1 MLHANLRKLLICFN
15 DALLAGVHL
24 VYSFAFMVHA
34 VNPVQTRV
42 PRLVPILWFAC
53 VFLHLVHASAQAS
66 GDEDEYGSHEFFE
79 AKIRPVLVQHCY
91 ECHSVGSSTIQG
103 GLQVDFRDGLLKGG
117 DTGPGIVPKS
127 PDKSLILEALRYES
141 LKMPPSGKLPPEVV
155 RDFQRWIES
164 GAFDPRD
171 TPPSATTVSEE
182 MWKANL
188 AERRLWWS
196 LQPPILTQPP
206 PTEDPT
212 WMNEPIDRFIRAAT
226 KRVGLSHAPQATPDV
241 LLRRLSFVL
250 TGLPPSHKDIIDFQM
265 RWQENPDSAYT
276 EVVERLLESPHF
288 GERFARHWMDVM
300 HYTDTY
306 GYEWDIAAK
315 GSWEY
320 RDYLIR
326 AFNTDV
332 GFDQLIR
339 EQIAGDLLPEP
350 RMNGSDSINE
360 SLIGPMFFHFGERR
374 HGSSI
379 DFAGVHQEMVDSQ
392 IDAFS
397 KSFLAMTVACA
408 RCHDHKLDAI
418 SQRDYYAL
426 ASVFMTPRW
435 TSRNIDAASKYETQ
449 IAKLRQIRSEIHSK
463 LGQVWQKQL
472 NDSPLDLFDLAQK
485 SKGDSSFD
493 SLGYP
498 IAFVFREMQS
508 LPISELH
515 AQAEQSTTKLVLEE
529 DGMTILA
536 TGAAIPATDT
546 YTIQFKSS
554 APSVSELQLEAL
566 THPSLG
572 QTGPGRTPHGN
583 FVLSQIQIQT
593 KGINDSE
600 WRDVAIQSAH
610 ADYEQPGYPIAAA
623 LNADA
628 VGWGVGLGGNVPRTA
643 RFHFDQSIMQSTDSH
658 WKVLLHFQL
667 GSSHTLGRFRI
678 SLRSDAAPSQP
689 NEPMI
694 VERWGRLQSQW
705 QQENERR
712 RAHNARFTVL
722 ADFSAPQFPDGWV
735 VEGGGIENGWV
746 SEATPRIALDGGK
759 ILSKV
764 LPRGLHSHALSPKL
778 AGAVRLPETERFPR
792 THVSVLAAG
801 GSWAGYRQIPQNAFL
816 NEGPVFFD
824 PASSPAWI
832 TLAPSPLK
840 HGVTRVLSEFS
851 TPDLNAN
858 FPPRTGVARM
868 GATTL
873 PNEDNGFDKNG
884 WFSVTKVVAHDT
896 PGHPIEELDAFA
908 DLFDNQKQI
917 SIDSI
922 TNQVFE
928 WMKGAVGRWSTK
940 TSVPGDAKLIAWLI
954 EQGILGNDMTID
966 PELAKLVHQY
976 REVEAEIGFAR
987 SVNSMDERSVKPID
1001 YRLNIRG
1008 DVHNEGSAVQRDFL
1022 EVFKGQ
1028 HRVKGSNGSG
1038 RLELANY
1045 LSSPENP
1052 QTARVY
1058 VNRVWQWI
1066 FGIGLVET
1074 PSDFGKLGGRPSHPE
1089 LLDWLALQ
1097 FMQEGW
1103 STKRLVRRLV
1113 LSETFRQSG
1122 QVSPKGKEVD
1132 PGNRL
1137 LHHYPTR
1144 RLEAE
1149 AIRDSLLAASGRLDR
1164 TLYGRPIR
1172 PHRSATDSQK
1182 RLFSGPLDGHGRRSI
1197 CLEMSVMQPPEFL
1210 VGFNL
1215 PDLKIPTGRRDIT
1228 NVPAQALLLMNS
1240 QFVNDM
1246 SQHWGSRLIGD
1257 LCAHPEE
1264 RITNMFLS
1272 AFGRQPSQA
1281 ELSRWCAAALE
1292 FSDGKE
1298 PLMKDHQVW
1307 SQLAHAMFNT
1317 KEFLYYR

>member
-1 MLHANLRKLLICFN
+1 MLQANLRKLSIGFN
-15 DALLAGVHL
+15 DASLAGVHL
-24 VYSFAFMVHA
+24 VHSFAFMVHA
-34 VNPVQTRV
+34 VNPVRTRV
-42 PRLVPILWFAC
+42 SRLVPMLWFAC

-66 GDEDEYGSHEFFE
+66 GDEDVYDSQEFFE

-117 DTGPGIVPKS
+117 DSGPGIVPKS

-141 LKMPPSGKLPPEVV
+141 LQMPPGGKLPPEVV

-188 AERRLWWS
+188 AQRRLWWS
-196 LQPPILTQPP
+196 LQPPMLTQPP

-212 WMNEPIDRFIRAAT
+212 WMNEPIDRFIRATT
-226 KRVGLSHAPQATPDV
+226 KRVGLSHAPPATPDV

-250 TGLPPSHKDIIDFQM
+250 TGLPPSHQDIIDFQK

-276 EVVERLLESPHF
+276 EVIERLLESPHF

-315 GSWEY
+315 GSSEY

-350 RMNGSDSINE
+350 RMNEPDGINE

-435 TSRNIDAASKYETQ
+435 TSRSIDSPSRYETQ
-449 IAKLRQIRSEIHSK
+449 ISKLRQIRSEIHSK

-498 IAFVFREMQS
+498 LAFVFREMQS
-508 LPISELH
+508 SPISELH
-515 AQAEQSTTKLVLEE
+515 AQAEQSATKLVLEE

-536 TGAAIPATDT
+536 TG
-546 YTIQFKSS
+546 
-554 APSVSELQLEAL
+554 
-566 THPSLG
+566 
-572 QTGPGRTPHGN
+572 
-583 FVLSQIQIQT
+583 
-593 KGINDSE
+593 
-600 WRDVAIQSAH
+600 
-610 ADYEQPGYPIAAA
+610 
-623 LNADA
+623 
-628 VGWGVGLGGNVPRTA
+628 
-643 RFHFDQSIMQSTDSH
+643 
-658 WKVLLHFQL
+658 
-667 GSSHTLGRFRI
+667 
-678 SLRSDAAPSQP
+678 DAAPSRP

-694 VERWGRLQSQW
+694 VERWGQLQSQW

-712 RAHNARFTVL
+712 RAHNAPFTVL
-722 ADFSAPQFPDGWV
+722 ADFSSHRFPDGWI
-735 VEGGGIENGWV
+735 VEGAGIENGWV

-759 ILSKV
+759 ILSNV

-778 AGAVRLPETERFPR
+778 PGAVRLPEPERFPR

-884 WFSVTKVVAHDT
+884 WFSVTRVVAHDS
-896 PGHPIEELDAFA
+896 PGHPLEELDTFA
-908 DLFDNQKQI
+908 DLFDHQQQI

-922 TNQVFE
+922 SNQFFE
-928 WMKGAVGRWSTK
+928 WMKGAVGRWSANA
-940 TSVPGDAKLIAWLI
+940 SVPGDAKLIAWLI
-954 EQGILGNDMTID
+954 EQGVLGNDIAID

-987 SVNSMDERSVKPID
+987 SVNSMDERSVQPID

-1028 HRVKGSNGSG
+1028 HRVEGSNGSG
-1038 RLELANY
+1038 RLELAHY

-1066 FGIGLVET
+1066 FGMGLVET

-1089 LLDWLALQ
+1089 LLDWLAVQ

-1172 PHRSATDSQK
+1172 PHRSAVDSQK
-1182 RLFSGPLDGHGRRSI
+1182 RLFSGPSDGHGRRSI
-1197 CLEMSVMQPPEFL
+1197 YLEMSVMQPPEFL

-1215 PDLKIPTGRRDIT
+1215 PDLKIPTGRRDVT

-1240 QFVNDM
+1240 QFVNEM

-1257 LCAHPEE
+1257 LSAHPEE
-1264 RITNMFLS
+1264 RIANMFLS

-1281 ELSRWCAAALE
+1281 ELSRWSAAALE

-1307 SQLAHAMFNT
+1307 SQLAHAMFNA